1 MKLKYLMLLTA
12 LCTIS
17 SFAHSKPKI
26 GETRVFK
33 AQLTEYTCYDED
45 GCYLTYKVKNKPSES
60 SSCEKPCEVFF
71 KKLKKS
77 PDNEYEHNAKLK
89 TAALISMKYGSWDIM
104 GDPTDGWII
113 QKIKF

>member
-45 GCYLTYKVKNKPSES
+45 GCYLT
-60 SSCEKPCEVFF
+60 
-71 KKLKKS
+71 
-77 PDNEYEHNAKLK
+77 
-89 TAALISMKYGSWDIM
+89 
-104 GDPTDGWII
+104 
-113 QKIKF
+113 